1 MFFLFFIEGCGEDN
15 RWTHITIWHQMRV
28 DERQVLEQQLQRFIE
43 LHSDF
48 KVEQL
53 YKEPEKLRSGYII
66 AAIAGLGPDLVY
78 GPSDQIGPFQV
89 MDIILPVEQPLDSTY
104 LGQFNPKAVTSYVG
118 HLYQIADMLG
128 NHLTLLG
135 YHHDSCRCPVSVPQ
149 AMVGLR
155 ADARQCEGVQ
165 GTSALRTSK
174 RGGGVVMLLT
184 DIL

>member
-66 AAIAGLGPDLVY
+66 AATAGQGPDLVY
-78 GPSDQIGPFQV
+78 GPSEQIGPFQV
-89 MDIILPVEQPLDSTY
+89 MDIILPLEQLFDSTY
-104 LGQFNPKAVTSYVG
+104 LSQVNPKTLTWYG
-118 HLYQIADMLG
+118 DHLYQIADKLG
-128 NHLTLLG
+128 KHLTLFG
-135 YHHDSCRCPVSVPQ
+135 YHHDSCRCPVSVPHP
-149 AMVGLR
+149 MVGLR
-155 ADARQCEGVQ
+155 ADARQCEGVEC
-165 GTSALRTSK
+165 TLALRTSK
-174 RGGGVVMLLT
+174 RGGDVVMLRT
-184 DIL
+184 DIF